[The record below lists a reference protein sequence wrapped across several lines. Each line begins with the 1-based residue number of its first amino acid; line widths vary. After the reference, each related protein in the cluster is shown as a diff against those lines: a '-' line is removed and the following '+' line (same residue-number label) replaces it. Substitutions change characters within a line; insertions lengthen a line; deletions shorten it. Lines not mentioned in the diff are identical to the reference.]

1 MGNREL
7 QPRLTRLHSY
17 PQTEGKWRGSKGT
30 VDERE
35 KTLNSNSNK
44 KKSPVK
50 TFTDEIKS
58 KTNSEKCF
66 HTKISYYESQ
76 SETPVIKIW
85 IWVLICLART
95 QAYYLNSLPKK
106 GTLRLVHI
114 KSDKCILT
122 SGVRPVCSHAAS
134 SSVVRGLTNWFS
146 DHLGACVRCAMVY
159 PAQKNQNQ
167 IWSTEF
173 LWHFLPICSK
183 ASTLDPSVSLW
194 QGLSHE
200 YQRGKIT
207 DNCFGWKWLFFP
219 CACWLYK

>member
-30 VDERE
+30 VDERA

-76 SETPVIKIW
+76 SETPVIKDLDLGAYLSCQNTGLLFKLPPQKRNTTFGPHKIW
-85 IWVLICLART
+85 QMYFNIRGETCVFSCSQFVCCQRPNKLVLRPLG
-95 QAYYLNSLPKK
+95 SLCAVCDGLPCTEESESNLKHWISV
-106 GTLRLVHI
+106 TL
-114 KSDKCILT
+114 
-122 SGVRPVCSHAAS
+122 
-134 SSVVRGLTNWFS
+134 LTN
-146 DHLGACVRCAMVY
+146 L
-159 PAQKNQNQ
+159 
-167 IWSTEF
+167 
-173 LWHFLPICSK
+173 L
-183 ASTLDPSVSLW
+183 
-194 QGLSHE
+194 
-200 YQRGKIT
+200 
-207 DNCFGWKWLFFP
+207 
-219 CACWLYK
+219 